1 MMYVYIGL
9 AIFLLA
15 AGGTVVWKYN
25 HAIERAVEAE
35 QRAATA
41 EEGLKAYEKSYNYL
55 LAQHKKLDA
64 TLTAKTKSDIKI
76 RQELSNVQAQLEE
89 LKRKD
94 PVVMDWA
101 NEPVPSAI
109 VEFLRVKPDAPAG
122 KRDGSDTGAKG
133 TDVSNPGS
141 SGGGITIKPN

>member
-1 MMYVYIGL
+1 MMYVYI
-9 AIFLLA
+9 AIALFLVA

-76 RQELSNVQAQLEE
+76 RQELNNVQAQLEE

-94 PVVMDWA
+94 PTVMEWA
-101 NEPVPSAI
+101 NEPVPPAVI
-109 VEFLRVKPDAPAG
+109 DFLRVKPDAPADKG
-122 KRDGSDTGAKG
+122 NGSGTGAKG
-133 TDVSNPGS
+133 SDVSNTGS
-141 SGGGITIKPN
+141 AGGGITIKPN